1 MRHLLKVSCFSSFIF
16 LFTGSLYLQ
25 SCSADA
31 KKPAEEKQ
39 KYVIS
44 DSLFKTLRLDSVD
57 KCQLVNAIT
66 LTGQVDYNQ
75 DNEVKIFPLIS
86 GNVHD
91 VKVALGDYVKQGQ
104 VLGTITSSEMAG
116 YSKDLSSAETN
127 VAVTKKNLEATQEM
141 AKSGLSSQ
149 LDVLAAQTAYD
160 QAQSELNRSNRVITV
175 NGGSTDGEYIIKAP
189 ISGFIVDK
197 SITNNMTIRSDNAT
211 DLFTISDLK
220 NVWVWANVYESDIDK
235 VHMGDAVDITTLS
248 YPGKVFKGAVDKIM
262 NVLDPTNKVMKIRV
276 VLPNEDYALKPQMF
290 ASVTVT
296 SKVNSNA
303 ICIASSA
310 VIFDNSQNYV
320 LLYNNDSDVQ
330 IKPIQIINA
339 IGDRTYI
346 SSGVEPGDRL
356 IASQA
361 LLIYGALNN

>member
-1 MRHLLKVSCFSSFIF
+1 MRHLLKVSCLSSFIF
-16 LFTGSLYLQ
+16 LFTGSLFLQ
-25 SCSADA
+25 SCSSEV
-31 KKPAEEKQ
+31 KKTTDDKE

-44 DSLFKTLRLDSVD
+44 DSLFKTLKIDTVVT
-57 KCQLVNAIT
+57 CQLVNAIT

-75 DNEVKIFPLIS
+75 DNEVKIFPMIS
-86 GNVHD
+86 GNVQD

-104 VLGTITSSEMAG
+104 VLGIINSSEMAG
-116 YSKDLSSAETN
+116 FSKDLSSAETN

-149 LDVLAAQTAYD
+149 LDVLAAQTAYT
-160 QAQSELNRSNRVITV
+160 QAQAELSRSNKVINV
-175 NGGSTDGEYIIKAP
+175 NGGSKDGEYIIKAP
-189 ISGFIVDK
+189 ISGFVVDK
-197 SITNNMTIRSDNAT
+197 SITNNMTIRTDNAT

-248 YPGKVFKGAVDKIM
+248 YPGKVFKGKVDKVM

-276 VLPNEDYALKPQMF
+276 VLSNENYELKPQMF

-296 SKVNSNA
+296 SKVNSDA
-303 ICIASSA
+303 ICISSGA
-310 VIFDNSQNYV
+310 IIFDNSQNYV
-320 LLYNNDSDVQ
+320 LVYNSNSDVQ

-339 IGDRTYI
+339 IGNRTYI
-346 SSGVEPGDRL
+346 SSGVQPGDKL
-356 IASQA
+356 IATQA
-361 LLIYGALNN
+361 LQIYSALNN

>member
-16 LFTGSLYLQ
+16 LLTGSFLQ
-25 SCSADA
+25 SCNTEV
-31 KKPAEEKQ
+31 KKTTDEKQ
-39 KYVIS
+39 QYVIS
-44 DSLFKTLRLDSVD
+44 DSLFKILKIDTVT

-86 GNVHD
+86 GNVQNI
-91 VKVALGDYVKQGQ
+91 KVALGDYVKQGQ
-104 VLGTITSSEMAG
+104 VLGVISSSEMAG

-127 VAVTKKNLEATQEM
+127 VQVTKKNLEATQEM

-160 QAQSELNRSNRVITV
+160 QAQAELNRSSRVINV
-175 NGGSTDGEYIIKAP
+175 NGGSKDGDYIIKAP
-189 ISGFIVDK
+189 ISGFIVNK
-197 SITNNMTIRSDNAT
+197 SVTNGMTIRTDNAT

-235 VHMGDAVDITTLS
+235 VHMGDDVSITTLS
-248 YPGKVFKGAVDKIM
+248 YPGKVFAGKVDRVM

-276 VLPNEDYALKPQMF
+276 VLSNDNYELKPQMF

-296 SKVNSNA
+296 NKVNSDA
-303 ICIASSA
+303 ICVSSGA
-310 VIFDNSQNYV
+310 IIFDNSQNYV
-320 LLYNNDSDVQ
+320 LLYNSDSDVQ
-330 IKPIQIINA
+330 IKPVQVINA

-346 SSGVEPGDRL
+346 SSGVQPGDKL

-361 LLIYGALNN
+361 LFIYGALNN

>member
-1 MRHLLKVSCFSSFIF
+1 MRHLLKVSCFSSFII
-16 LFTGSLYLQ
+16 LFTGSFYLQ

-31 KKPAEEKQ
+31 KKAPDEKEQ
-39 KYVIS
+39 YVIS
-44 DSLFKTLRLDSVD
+44 DSLFKTLKIDTVNQ
-57 KCQLVNAIT
+57 CQLVNAIT

-75 DNEVKIFPLIS
+75 DNEVKIFPMIS
-86 GNVHD
+86 GNVQN

-104 VLGTITSSEMAG
+104 VLGVITSSEMAN
-116 YSKDLSSAETN
+116 YSKDQSTAVTN

-160 QAQSELNRSNRVITV
+160 QAQAELNRSNRIINV
-175 NGGSTDGEYIIKAP
+175 NGGSKDGEYIIKAP
-189 ISGFIVDK
+189 ISGFVVDK

-220 NVWVWANVYESDIDK
+220 NVWVWANVYESDINK
-235 VHMGDAVDITTLS
+235 VYMGDDVDITTLS
-248 YPGKVFKGAVDKIM
+248 YPGKIFKGKVDKVM
-262 NVLDPTNKVMKIRV
+262 NILDPTNKVMKIRV
-276 VLPNEDYALKPQMF
+276 VLPNADYSLKPQMF

-296 SKVNSNA
+296 NKVNSDA
-303 ICIASSA
+303 ICIAASS

-320 LLYNNDSDVQ
+320 LVYKTNADVE
-330 IKPIQIINA
+330 IKPVQIINT

-346 SSGVEPGDRL
+346 SSGVQPGDKL

-361 LLIYGALNN
+361 LQIYSALNN

>member
-31 KKPAEEKQ
+31 NKTADNKE

-44 DSLFKTLRLDSVD
+44 DSLFKTLKIDTVD

-75 DNEVKIFPLIS
+75 DNEVKIFPMIS
-86 GNVHD
+86 GNVQD

-104 VLGTITSSEMAG
+104 VLGIITSSEMAG
-116 YSKDLSSAETN
+116 YSRDLSTAETN

-149 LDVLAAQTAYD
+149 LDVLAAQTAYE
-160 QAQSELNRSNRVITV
+160 QAQAELSRSNRVLSV
-175 NGGSTDGEYIIKAP
+175 NGGSKDGEYVIKAP

-235 VHMGDAVDITTLS
+235 VHLGDAVDITTLS
-248 YPGKVFKGAVDKIM
+248 YPGKIFKGKVDKVM

-276 VLPNEDYALKPQMF
+276 VLTNDNYALKPQMF

-296 SKVNSNA
+296 SKVNSDA
-303 ICIASSA
+303 ICIASGA
-310 VIFDNSQNYV
+310 IIFDNSQNYV
-320 LLYNNDSDVQ
+320 LVYNNDSDIQ
-330 IKPIQIINA
+330 IKQVQVINA

-346 SSGVEPGDRL
+346 SSGVNPGDKL
-356 IASQA
+356 VASQA
-361 LLIYGALNN
+361 LQIYSALNN

>member
-1 MRHLLKVSCFSSFIF
+1 MRHLLKVSCFSSFII
-16 LFTGSLYLQ
+16 LFTGSFYLQ

-31 KKPAEEKQ
+31 KKAPAEKEQ
-39 KYVIS
+39 YVIT
-44 DSLFKTLRLDSVD
+44 DSLFKTLKIDTVN

-75 DNEVKIFPLIS
+75 DNEVKIFPMIS
-86 GNVHD
+86 GNVQD

-104 VLGTITSSEMAG
+104 VLGIITSSEMAN
-116 YSKDLSSAETN
+116 YSKDQSMAVTN

-160 QAQSELNRSNRVITV
+160 QAQTELNRSNRVINV
-175 NGGSTDGEYIIKAP
+175 NGGSKDGEYIIKAP
-189 ISGFIVDK
+189 ISGFVVDK

-211 DLFTISDLK
+211 GLFTISDLK
-220 NVWVWANVYESDIDK
+220 NVWVWANVYESDINK
-235 VHMGDAVDITTLS
+235 VHMGDDVDITTLS
-248 YPGKVFKGAVDKIM
+248 YPGKVFKGKVDKVM
-262 NVLDPTNKVMKIRV
+262 NILDPTNKVMKIRV
-276 VLPNEDYALKPQMF
+276 VLPNADYSLKPQMF

-296 SKVNSNA
+296 NKVNSDA
-303 ICIASSA
+303 ICIASSS

-320 LLYNNDSDVQ
+320 LVYNNNADVQ
-330 IKPIQIINA
+330 IKPVQIINT

-346 SSGVEPGDRL
+346 SSGVQPGDKL
-356 IASQA
+356 VASQA
-361 LLIYGALNN
+361 LQIYSALNN

>member
-16 LFTGSLYLQ
+16 LFTGSLFLQ
-25 SCSADA
+25 GCSADA
-31 KKPAEEKQ
+31 KKTTDEKE

-44 DSLFKTLRLDSVD
+44 DSLFKILKIDTVNQ
-57 KCQLVNAIT
+57 CQLVNAIT

-75 DNEVKIFPLIS
+75 DNEVKIFPMIS
-86 GNVHD
+86 GNVQD

-104 VLGTITSSEMAG
+104 VLGVITSSEMAN
-116 YSKDLSSAETN
+116 YSKDLSTAQTS
-127 VAVTKKNLEATQEM
+127 VATAKKNLEATQEM

-149 LDVLAAQTAYD
+149 LDVVAAQTAYD
-160 QAQSELNRSNRVITV
+160 QALAELSRSNRVISV
-175 NGGSTDGEYIIKAP
+175 NGGSTDGQYIIKAP
-189 ISGFIVDK
+189 ISGFVVDK

-220 NVWVWANVYESDIDK
+220 NVWVWANVYESDINK

-248 YPGKVFKGAVDKIM
+248 YPGKVFKGTVDKVM

-276 VLPNEDYALKPQMF
+276 VLPNDDYALKPQMY

-296 SKVNSNA
+296 SKVNSDA
-303 ICIASSA
+303 ICVNSSA

-320 LLYNNDSDVQ
+320 LVYKNDSDVQ
-330 IKPIQIINA
+330 IKPVQIINA

-346 SSGVEPGDRL
+346 SSGVQPGDKL
-356 IASQA
+356 VASQA
-361 LLIYGALNN
+361 LQIYSALNN

>member
-1 MRHLLKVSCFSSFIF
+1 MD
-16 LFTGSLYLQ
+16 
-25 SCSADA
+25 SANV
-31 KKPAEEKQ
+31 Q
-39 KYVIS
+39 
-44 DSLFKTLRLDSVD
+44 T
-57 KCQLVNAIT
+57 
-66 LTGQVDYNQ
+66 
-75 DNEVKIFPLIS
+75 VKL
-86 GNVHD
+86 
-91 VKVALGDYVKQGQ
+91 ALGAYVKQGQ
-104 VLGTITSSEMAG
+104 VLGIITSSEMAG
-116 YSKDLSSAETN
+116 YSKDLSTAETN

-160 QAQSELNRSNRVITV
+160 QAQSELNRSSRVINV
-175 NGGSTDGEYIIKAP
+175 NGGSKDGDYIIKAP
-189 ISGFIVDK
+189 ISGFIVNK
-197 SITNNMTIRSDNAT
+197 SITNDMTIRSDNST

-235 VHMGDAVDITTLS
+235 VHMGDDVDITTLS
-248 YPGKVFKGAVDKIM
+248 YPGKVFKGKVDKVM

-276 VLPNEDYALKPQMF
+276 VLPNEDYSLKPQMF

-296 SKVNSNA
+296 SKVNSDA
-303 ICIASSA
+303 ICVASNA

-330 IKPIQIINA
+330 IKPVQIINA

-346 SSGVEPGDRL
+346 SSGVQPGDKL

-361 LLIYGALNN
+361 LQIYGALNN

>member
-1 MRHLLKVSCFSSFIF
+1 MRHLLKVSCFNSFII
-16 LFTGSLYLQ
+16 LLAGSIYLQ
-25 SCSADA
+25 SCSADV
-31 KKPAEEKQ
+31 KKTDDEKA

-44 DSLFKTLRLDSVD
+44 DSLFKILKIDTVNQ
-57 KCQLVNAIT
+57 CQLVNAIT

-75 DNEVKIFPLIS
+75 DNEVKIFPMIS
-86 GNVHD
+86 GNVQN

-104 VLGTITSSEMAG
+104 VLGVITSSEMAG
-116 YSKDLSSAETN
+116 YSKDLSTAKTN
-127 VAVTKKNLEATQEM
+127 VQVTKKNLEAMQEM

-160 QAQSELNRSNRVITV
+160 QAQSELNRSNRVINV
-175 NGGSTDGEYIIKAP
+175 NGGSKDGDYIIKAP
-189 ISGFIVDK
+189 ISGFVVDK

-220 NVWVWANVYESDIDK
+220 NVWVWANVYESDINK
-235 VHMGDAVDITTLS
+235 VHLGDDVDITTLS
-248 YPGKVFKGAVDKIM
+248 YPGKVFKGKVDKVM

-276 VLPNEDYALKPQMF
+276 VLPNNDYALKPQMF

-296 SKVNSNA
+296 SKVNSDA
-303 ICIASSA
+303 ICVASSA

-320 LLYNNDSDVQ
+320 LLFKSDSDVQ

-346 SSGVEPGDRL
+346 SSGVLPGDKL

-361 LLIYGALNN
+361 LQIYGALNN